1 MRFQKPLSF
10 GTCGFESHPPHAMR
24 PEHERSQVR
33 RLAAA
38 GLNPCQ
44 IARATGIPR
53 STLREWLAPRRPS
66 RRRPKTSFDQAEVPT
81 SAYAYLLGFYLGDG
95 TISLGRRDVYR
106 LRIRTDS
113 RYPGIIEECV
123 WAMGRVMPM

>member
-1 MRFQKPLSF
+1 
-10 GTCGFESHPPHAMR
+10 
-24 PEHERSQVR
+24 
-33 RLAAA
+33 
-38 GLNPCQ
+38 
-44 IARATGIPR
+44 R

-123 WAMGRVMPM
+123 WAMGRVMPMNRVRVQKLPYNAVEIGCSSKLWPLVFPQHG